1 MSTVDIGLQ
10 GTQHIRRDQL
20 IRELLE
26 QNKNVIL
33 NGELNNAICFDGIV
47 DDRQYSRSKYPVAF
61 LLKETN
67 GNTSDGKKPDHYTD
81 WDYVEWIRESQS
93 KAEEPLYPTFRNIS
107 MWTSIY
113 FDLLEKGEASKEKYL
128 TNGVLQVT
136 DSLRK
141 ALRRIAVI
149 NLKKTFGGGSTKWE
163 DMEEYLNQDVRGVLR
178 EQLYIAAP
186 SVVLCGGDAVFDW
199 ARQLFDGFEV
209 TVQTAAT
216 EGGRMVQYFTMRE
229 TVFVRFYHPA
239 CRKSREAMFDYAED
253 VLKTVI
259 GIL

>member
-1 MSTVDIGLQ
+1 MNTIDIGLQ

-20 IRELLE
+20 IREMLE
-26 QNKNVIL
+26 QKKNVML
-33 NGELNNAICFDGIV
+33 NGEPNNAICYDGIV
-47 DDRQYSRSKYPVAF
+47 DDRQYSRSRFPVAF

-67 GNTSDGKKPDHYTD
+67 GNTSDGKKPNHYKD

-93 KAEEPLYPTFRNIS
+93 KADKPLYPTFRNIS
-107 MWTSIY
+107 MWTSVY
-113 FDLLEKGEASKEKYL
+113 FDLLERGEVSKEKYL
-128 TNGVLQVT
+128 KDGVLQIT
-136 DSLRK
+136 DSLRQ

-163 DMEEYLNQDVRGVLR
+163 DMEGYLNQEVRDVLR

-199 ARQLFDGFEV
+199 ARQIFDGFEV
-209 TVQTAAT
+209 AVQTAT
-216 EGGRMVQYFTMRE
+216 TTDGRMVHYFTIRE

-253 VLKTVI
+253 ILKTVI